1 MISSSKA
8 KILCQS
14 KTHTYLGFELE
25 NDIIKIPLRTI
36 RTIENM
42 EPLCTLTE
50 CMKLIGYTIFHCQL
64 LWHAHIYTHFLTKK
78 LRKEAG
84 PLVFNEYDLDQ
95 LQKLKD
101 ILKKVNVK
109 GFLLAIDPSIR
120 RRRYTLYTDWS
131 NICHLSSGTL
141 IVSVT
146 NEHGTTSLPAC
157 CISKSL
163 PDHLKSRGSTINELY
178 SITVT
183 ILGCSAIL
191 YGIPFH
197 VYTDN
202 LALVFLMGKR
212 FSAEVAA
219 HNPIVQRLLL
229 SVCSFSFI
237 VSYCPG
243 DLQVADY
250 LSRIKTE
257 LGQPVDEFLSKT
269 SKLEDYDK
277 VADLLRP
284 GRDKES
290 EDAFINRCEKNI
302 KLIRKLESEMGDT
315 RRELYSYF
323 RSTHY
328 SLSDM
333 MPTKLSQKPTT
344 NHVDHSRQLPV
355 TRDECK
361 DSSFLD
367 KLTTGEDEAA
377 EWARVNELLSGI
389 PFFKRRF

>member
-1 MISSSKA
+1 MQYHS
-8 KILCQS
+8 
-14 KTHTYLGFELE
+14 Y
-25 NDIIKIPLRTI
+25 
-36 RTIENM
+36 
-42 EPLCTLTE
+42 
-50 CMKLIGYTIFHCQL
+50 
-64 LWHAHIYTHFLTKK
+64 HF
-78 LRKEAG
+78 RM
-84 PLVFNEYDLDQ
+84 F
-95 LQKLKD
+95 
-101 ILKKVNVK
+101 
-109 GFLLAIDPSIR
+109 
-120 RRRYTLYTDWS
+120 
-131 NICHLSSGTL
+131 CHF
-141 IVSVT
+141 IW
-146 NEHGTTSLPAC
+146 
-157 CISKSL
+157 
-163 PDHLKSRGSTINELY
+163 
-178 SITVT
+178 
-183 ILGCSAIL
+183 
-191 YGIPFH
+191 
-197 VYTDN
+197 
-202 LALVFLMGKR
+202 
-212 FSAEVAA
+212 
-219 HNPIVQRLLL
+219 NPIPCVHRQPRTGL
-229 SVCSFSFI
+229 SHGKKIQCGGCGTQSHCAETVALSMLILFHSFI
-237 VSYCPG
+237 LPWRFASGRLPQQTQ
-243 DLQVADY
+243 D
-250 LSRIKTE
+250 RTE
-257 LGQPVDEFLSKT
+257 LSKT

-290 EDAFINRCEKNI
+290 EDAFIKNI

>member
-1 MISSSKA
+1 M
-8 KILCQS
+8 
-14 KTHTYLGFELE
+14 
-25 NDIIKIPLRTI
+25 
-36 RTIENM
+36 
-42 EPLCTLTE
+42 
-50 CMKLIGYTIFHCQL
+50 
-64 LWHAHIYTHFLTKK
+64 
-78 LRKEAG
+78 
-84 PLVFNEYDLDQ
+84 
-95 LQKLKD
+95 
-101 ILKKVNVK
+101 
-109 GFLLAIDPSIR
+109 
-120 RRRYTLYTDWS
+120 
-131 NICHLSSGTL
+131 

-163 PDHLKSRGSTINELY
+163 PDHLKSRGLTINELC

-290 EDAFINRCEKNI
+290 EDAFIKNI

-328 SLSDM
+328 SLHDM
-333 MPTKLSQKPTT
+333 MPTKLTQKPTT
-344 NHVDHSRQLPV
+344 NHIDHSSKLPV
-355 TRDECK
+355 TRGECE
-361 DSSFLD
+361 DVSFLD
-367 KLTTGEDEAA
+367 GLTTGEDEAA
-377 EWARVNELLSGI
+377 EWAKVNELLLGV
-389 PFFKRRF
+389 PFFQRRFREIESDDLETHEGLIEGCVDVDHDVERKKVGEREIIDETVSEVNESAHRRAWSEGEGESESGDDEVKERGRRVRWADEMEAKGKQD